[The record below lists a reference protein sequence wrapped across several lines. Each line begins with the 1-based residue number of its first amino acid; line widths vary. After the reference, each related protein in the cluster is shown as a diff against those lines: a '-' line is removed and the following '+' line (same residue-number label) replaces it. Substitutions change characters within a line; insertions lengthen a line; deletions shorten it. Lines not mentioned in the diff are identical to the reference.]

1 MGRVVRESQVPDGN
15 VKLSRGRL
23 GAAVLDQNISAC
35 RSRDLLSNFWSQ
47 WLLFCLPAVAIAV
60 TGISVFGNSIRT
72 IVWTTALVI
81 LGTACSINAARCGRI
96 HCYLTGPFFLV
107 MAEVAL
113 LYGVGVLPIGGHG
126 WNVIGLTILVGAI
139 VLCCLPEIIFGK
151 YRVGRAEDLD
161 HR

>member
-1 MGRVVRESQVPDGN
+1 M
-15 VKLSRGRL
+15 
-23 GAAVLDQNISAC
+23 
-35 RSRDLLSNFWSQ
+35 
-47 WLLFCLPAVAIAV
+47 
-60 TGISVFGNSIRT
+60 FGNSIRT

-81 LGTACSINAARCGRI
+81 LGTGCSINAARCGRI

-107 MAEVAL
+107 KAEVAL